1 MSLFLQRKEASYSY
15 HVELLGK
22 EGKRLDGNWKE
33 IGLIKVLPTL
43 GGGAE
48 RITGTLWKASL
59 PWKHWKGS

>member
-15 HVELLGK
+15 HVELLRK

-43 GGGAE
+43 G
-48 RITGTLWKASL
+48 
-59 PWKHWKGS
+59 